1 MAEAVKS
8 LATEAGVPE
17 DKAVPKYSQLAM
29 DERIILIPNTRFAFV
44 GIDKLLRQAYDEVR
58 SRFMSIISGFW

>member
-17 DKAVPKYSQLAM
+17 DKAVPRCSLLAM
-29 DERIILIPNTRFAFV
+29 DERITLIPNTRFAVV

-58 SRFMSIISGFW
+58 SRRMSIICGFW